1 MYQAPHQKKE
11 IASAKHCGTKSPV
24 SEVEEYIVSILQ
36 QMAKMRQPLN
46 VSERLNL
53 ANALVDGTE
62 WKPKMTEFNLKHGW
76 KPYAANG
83 KKKPNLGPSW
93 YKGFWKCHKHV
104 LEKKKGQKFSKD
116 CSEWSV
122 HRNFLQKYDEVYKAM
137 ETVGIAVRLPDA
149 TWVNKNQEET
159 TKDLAFGRKATHL
172 LTRPDCVVLV
182 DEVGSNTSQ
191 EGDGALG
198 GEKNCC
204 MRIRTKRDS
213 SSKQKSFHSV
223 RFYRSNRRANNV
235 CCDS

>member
-1 MYQAPHQKKE
+1 
-11 IASAKHCGTKSPV
+11 
-24 SEVEEYIVSILQ
+24 
-36 QMAKMRQPLN
+36 
-46 VSERLNL
+46 
-53 ANALVDGTE
+53 
-62 WKPKMTEFNLKHGW
+62 
-76 KPYAANG
+76 
-83 KKKPNLGPSW
+83 
-93 YKGFWKCHKHV
+93 
-104 LEKKKGQKFSKD
+104 
-116 CSEWSV
+116 
-122 HRNFLQKYDEVYKAM
+122 M

-213 SSKQKSFHSV
+213 SNKQKSFHSV

-235 CCDS
+235 CCGS